1 MGGAG
6 DARIATQEFSSH
18 ERCVEAANVIVN
30 DLGMGIP
37 HAQLAISNLG
47 MEQLT
52 HKYRL
57 ICVPK

>member
-1 MGGAG
+1 MYVLVMIFFLGAG
-6 DARIATQEFSSH
+6 DARISTQEFSSH

-30 DLGMGIP
+30 DLGV
-37 HAQLAISNLG
+37 
-47 MEQLT
+47 EQLT